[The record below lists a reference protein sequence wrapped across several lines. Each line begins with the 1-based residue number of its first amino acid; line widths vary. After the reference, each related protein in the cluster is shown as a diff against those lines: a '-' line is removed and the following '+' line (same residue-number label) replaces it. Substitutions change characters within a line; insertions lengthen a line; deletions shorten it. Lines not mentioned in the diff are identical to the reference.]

1 MGKKSKGNRI
11 QVILECTEYKEAI
24 KSANTGEATEASGKS
39 RKPGI
44 SRYVTYKNKKNT
56 SERLELKKFSPALN
70 RMTLHKE
77 IK

>member
-24 KSANTGEATEASGKS
+24 KSANTGEATGKS